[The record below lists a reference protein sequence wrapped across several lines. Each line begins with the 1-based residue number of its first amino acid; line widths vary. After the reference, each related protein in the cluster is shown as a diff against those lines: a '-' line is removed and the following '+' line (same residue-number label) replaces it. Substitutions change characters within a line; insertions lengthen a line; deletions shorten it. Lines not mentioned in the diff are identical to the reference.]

1 METLDKYL
9 KQNTNHKMV
18 SKYVPKM
25 SLRWSMEWV
34 RSCRHYDKVF
44 VHRYLSNS

>member
-1 METLDKYL
+1 METLDKYS

-25 SLRWSMEWV
+25 LMVWEHQR
-34 RSCRHYDKVF
+34 RHYDKVF

>member
-9 KQNTNHKMV
+9 KQNTTHKMV

-25 SLRWSMEWV
+25 YLSRSMGWV
-34 RSCRHYDKVF
+34 RSHRHYDKVF

>member
-25 SLRWSMEWV
+25 SMVMGRL
-34 RSCRHYDKVF
+34 CRHYDKVF

>member
-25 SLRWSMEWV
+25 LMV
-34 RSCRHYDKVF
+34 KQHLYRHYDKVF

>member
-25 SLRWSMEWV
+25 SMV
-34 RSCRHYDKVF
+34 KQRSRRHYDKVF